1 MRHGHAALLG
11 IALLGI
17 GACRNG
23 LQEESNEPLV
33 MPRGA
38 MQTPVPPDPAD
49 WVTPAE
55 ASGFAATPD
64 HAETMA
70 FLERLDDAMPQMELT
85 SFGTS
90 PQGRDMPLVIVSKD
104 RAFTPEKARE
114 TGLPVV
120 MIQNGIHSGEIDGK
134 DACLMILRDLVLG
147 KHRWILEGAILLV
160 VPIYNVDGHER
171 ISPYNR
177 PNQDGPREG
186 MGFRTTA
193 AGIDLNRDHM
203 KVVSPEA
210 RALVG
215 LFNRWRPHI
224 HVDDHVTDGSDHDW
238 VLTWAWLESPQLA
251 APVDAWMKEHMPAVT
266 AETER
271 MGHRN
276 GPYVWMEDPMD
287 PSKGFST
294 TLRAPRFSSSYFALR
309 GRPSILVEM
318 HSHKP
323 YETRVKANRDFL
335 LALLR
340 EVGAHGGALV
350 EAVEAAER
358 RTVEL
363 GRPDAEASR
372 IVITWRVP
380 EPPDEIAWPVY
391 RTHLETSVVTGEPLL
406 RYERGVLDEK
416 VVPWFHVVEPD
427 ATLARPRG
435 YLVLA
440 GWPQIEDRLAAHGL
454 VVERLVQPVEL
465 DVEVM
470 RLSDPEHEPA
480 SYNGEIRMTAKVA
493 RSGETRSFPAGTLWI
508 PADQPDFELA
518 VQLLEPEAPDSLLSW
533 GLLRRVLE
541 QKTWIGER
549 TLEDLV
555 LTMLGD
561 PGIEAQWKKVL
572 EDEAFAKDARARQLW
587 WYERTD
593 HWDETMGL
601 YPVMRV
607 MQPPALVTEPWKPP
621 GKACP

>member
-1 MRHGHAALLG
+1 MRHAHAAVLC

-17 GACRNG
+17 GACRG
-23 LQEESNEPLV
+23 DLEKASGEPPV
-33 MPRGA
+33 KP
-38 MQTPVPPDPAD
+38 TPQPPDPAD

-64 HAETMA
+64 YAQTMA
-70 FLERLDDAMPQMELT
+70 FLERLETALPQMELT

-90 PQGRDMPLVIVSKD
+90 AQGRDMPLVIVSKD

-114 TGLPVV
+114 TGLPIV

-147 KHRWILEGAILLV
+147 KNRWILEGAILLV

-171 ISPYNR
+171 ISPFNR
-177 PNQDGPREG
+177 PNQDGPVEG

-193 AGIDLNRDHM
+193 AGIDLNRDNM

-271 MGHRN
+271 VGHRN

-294 TLRAPRFSSSYFALR
+294 TMRAPRFSTSYFGLR

-323 YETRVKANRDFL
+323 YEKRVPANRDFL

-340 EVGAHGGALV
+340 EVGAHGRALV
-350 EAVEAAER
+350 EAVEAAEK

-363 GRPDAEASR
+363 GRPDAEASE
-372 IVITWRVP
+372 IVLTWKVP

-391 RTHLETSVVTGEPLL
+391 RTHVETSVVTGQPLL
-406 RYERGVLDEK
+406 RYERGVVDEK
-416 VVPWFHVVEPD
+416 TVPWIHVVEPD
-427 ATLARPRG
+427 KTLARPRG

-454 VVERLVQPVEL
+454 VVERLEKPAEL

-470 RLSDPEHEPA
+470 RLSDPQHEKE
-480 SYNGEIRMTAKVA
+480 SYNGEIRMTARVE
-493 RSGETRSFPAGTLWI
+493 RSTEKRSFPAGTLWI

-541 QKTWIGER
+541 QKTWIGARE
-549 TLEDLV
+549 LEDLV
-555 LTMLGD
+555 VTMLQD
-561 PGIEAQWKKVL
+561 PALEAQWRKML
-572 EDEAFAKDARARQLW
+572 EDEAFAKDAQARELW

-607 MQPPALVTEPWKPP
+607 MQAPSIVTKPWKPI
-621 GKACP
+621 GQACP